1 MFKNYLKLTLKVL
14 MRRKMIS
21 FINLFG
27 ICFTL
32 TILLAATTIYTLMVV
47 SNPIQKNLSNTLIL
61 NQVTFRDKEKQSMS
75 SGPAMPYFIEKCV
88 SPLKS
93 EVKYISFCSAHC
105 NAATI
110 YLNNQR
116 IDIDTRE
123 TDENYWKISSFTF
136 IEGRPYDLEEIR
148 TNPQTIVLC
157 KSLKDRIFGE
167 ISVLGKTL
175 KLNNKNY
182 KIIGVVNDV
191 PAIYKS
197 AYAQVWYPYNYAS
210 YVSQVKDKNFN
221 SWMYQVQIE
230 TKTRGS
236 FDAVRNQEVAKLTPP
251 ERFKQTEAE
260 LESSSQFVFKS
271 LNDRNQWQT
280 ILIAFILLF
289 SLLPLLNLTNLTVS
303 RIFER
308 SSEIGVRKAFGATKR
323 QMAMQFVYENVL
335 ITCLGGIFGFIGA
348 WLLLKGIDAS
358 GLIQLGNVNFSFR
371 VFAYGFL
378 VILVFGIIS
387 GFYPA
392 LKMSK
397 LQIVNSLKGG
407 IQ

>member
-1 MFKNYLKLTLKVL
+1 MYL
-14 MRRKMIS
+14 
-21 FINLFG
+21 
-27 ICFTL
+27 
-32 TILLAATTIYTLMVV
+32 
-47 SNPIQKNLSNTLIL
+47 
-61 NQVTFRDKEKQSMS
+61 
-75 SGPAMPYFIEKCV
+75 
-88 SPLKS
+88 
-93 EVKYISFCSAHC
+93 
-105 NAATI
+105 
-110 YLNNQR
+110 
-116 IDIDTRE
+116 
-123 TDENYWKISSFTF
+123 
-136 IEGRPYDLEEIR
+136 
-148 TNPQTIVLC
+148 
-157 KSLKDRIFGE
+157 
-167 ISVLGKTL
+167 
-175 KLNNKNY
+175 
-182 KIIGVVNDV
+182 
-191 PAIYKS
+191 
-197 AYAQVWYPYNYAS
+197 
-210 YVSQVKDKNFN
+210 
-221 SWMYQVQIE
+221 VQIE
-230 TKTRGS
+230 TKSRGS
-236 FDAVRNQEVAKLTPP
+236 FDAVRKHFNQEVVKLTPP
-251 ERFKQTEAE
+251 ERFNQTEAE

-280 ILIAFILLF
+280 ILIVFILLF

-407 IQ
+407 NQ